1 MRITHVWMV
10 LAFAITACQ
19 KSIEP
24 VEPEPAEP
32 IIELGKVDMDRDGQ
46 HWAADFSGYYSHSPE
61 HLSFSFS
68 SKNTLP
74 NGIKEFI
81 GIADVPSRA
90 GKFKIAKTVNWGDY
104 LSPKARIS
112 WSVDGDQ
119 LLGMVSADST
129 YYNDNFVEVIRY
141 DSIEDVVEGRFQG
154 YLKKS
159 LGTPAAFGL
168 PEAVSLTNGRFHL
181 KVEE

>member
-1 MRITHVWMV
+1 MKVFCLVIC
-10 LAFAITACQ
+10 LALTMTACQ
-19 KSIEP
+19 KSNEP
-24 VEPEPAEP
+24 TQPDSADP

-46 HWAADFSGYYSHSPE
+46 HWAADFSGYYCHSPE

-81 GIADVPSRA
+81 GIADVPSRT

-104 LSPKARIS
+104 LSPKVRIS

-119 LLGMVSADST
+119 LLGIVSADST
-129 YYNDNFVEVIRY
+129 YYDDNFVEVIRY
-141 DSIEDVVEGRFQG
+141 DSLEDVVEGRFQVQ
-154 YLKKS
+154 LKKS

-168 PEAVSLTNGRFHL
+168 PEEVSLTKGRFHL
-181 KVEE
+181 KIEE